1 MHNSTAKL
9 FILIVLWRRHTHLE
23 NFSKE
28 KRKHFKLTA
37 TAIVRPNF
45 IRLIIIKTC
54 LLCKKSSCTIA
65 HWSTFDELQE
75 VIFKVLCLGFKG
87 FFSRTIHKFELL
99 LAVMTT
105 IHILP
110 IDGLFLSWISIFQ
123 VSLYAAIMFTE
134 NLNFCYQVSLS
145 KR

>member
-1 MHNSTAKL
+1 MFKLSLAFLIISGLFIKGEVESLMRL
-9 FILIVLWRRHTHLE
+9 FILLRFGLFLVS
-23 NFSKE
+23 SKQVAWLSHGE
-28 KRKHFKLTA
+28 GRVICSVQNLTL
-37 TAIVRPNF
+37 P
-45 IRLIIIKTC
+45 
-54 LLCKKSSCTIA
+54 
-65 HWSTFDELQE
+65 
-75 VIFKVLCLGFKG
+75 
-87 FFSRTIHKFELL
+87 LL

-123 VSLYAAIMFTE
+123 VSLYAAIIFTE